1 MECVSSNCLCG
12 LAQAMPQNW
21 KVVTY
26 NIVVRRD
33 KYGLENVL
41 SKHSFEK
48 QLCSA
53 IAPIFCHGEGQT
65 PCIEPAQRIPRAL
78 TFQHVVG
85 TPLPPQP
92 LRKQMSSSPQDI
104 RQRPTA
110 LWGNL
115 AQLLPGRLLK
125 EVSDWRVVKTDEGP
139 VDPGLFWGKPP
150 T

>member
-48 QLCSA
+48 AVVL
-53 IAPIFCHGEGQT
+53 CHGEGQT
-65 PCIEPAQRIPRAL
+65 PRRERAPRIPRAL

-92 LRKQMSSSPQDI
+92 LRKQTSPSLRDT
-104 RQRPTA
+104 RQWPTA
-110 LWGNL
+110 RWGDL
-115 AQLLPGRLLK
+115 AQLSPGWLLK
-125 EVSDWRVVKTDEGP
+125 EVGSWRLVKTDEGP
-139 VDPGLFWGKPP
+139 VDPGLFRGDPP
-150 T
+150 PC